1 MIGLFCQS
9 AWEPKK
15 GYKLSE
21 YELATHKAL
30 QSSQVWKNPVLMF
43 RDDIP
48 EPVPGPRDVLIQ
60 IKACGICG
68 SDLHFIEQDADG
80 YMVYP
85 GHTRMNIVLGHE
97 LSGVVVEA
105 GKDVQDIRK
114 GDPVCVEEMVW
125 CGECTPCRN
134 GFPNQCRRLEE
145 IGVTQ
150 NGGFAPYVCAPA
162 KVCWKLDQVLAF
174 LQDETAVYEY
184 GALVEPSSVAY
195 NAIFE
200 RGQGFRPGAYA
211 AIFGG
216 GPIGLLSASLIK
228 TAGAAKVILFEIQEK
243 RTRLAKIMGADHVL
257 NPQELAGSGI
267 TPSEAIMELTHGS
280 GADVLLEAAG
290 VPNVTMPEMFKAL
303 AVNGR
308 IIQTAMSGV
317 PVPLVF
323 PSLQARAGQIFGS
336 VGHSGNGT
344 FENVIRLMAAGR
356 YDPRPIISD
365 RYSLRDGMAAFEKA
379 KERDGAKVMI
389 KP

>member
-9 AWEPKK
+9 QWEPKK

-21 YELATHKAL
+21 YEITTHKAL
-30 QSSQVWKNPVLMF
+30 QSNQVWRNPVLQL

-60 IKACGICG
+60 VKACGICG
-68 SDLHFIEQDADG
+68 SDLHFIEPDADG
-80 YMVYP
+80 YMIYP

-97 LSGVVVEA
+97 LSGVVVET
-105 GKDVQDIRK
+105 GREVEDIHV

-150 NGGFAPYVCAPA
+150 NGGFSPYVAAPA
-162 KVCWKLDQVLAF
+162 KVCWKLDKVLET
-174 LQDETAVYEY
+174 LQDETAVYEC
-184 GALVEPSSVAY
+184 GAMVEPSSVAY

-200 RGQGFRPGAYA
+200 RGQGFRPGAFA
-211 AIFGG
+211 AVFGA
-216 GPIGLLSASLIK
+216 GPIGLLGTALIK
-228 TAGAAKVILFEIQEK
+228 IGGAAKVIMFEIQEK
-243 RTRLAKIMGADHVL
+243 RAQLARAMGADYVL
-257 NPQELAGSGI
+257 NPRELARNGV

-290 VPNVTMPEMFKAL
+290 VPNITMPEMFKAL

-317 PVPLVF
+317 EVPLVF
-323 PSLQARAGQIFGS
+323 PPLQARAGQIFGS

-356 YDPRPIISD
+356 YNPRAIISD
-365 RYSLRDGMAAFEKA
+365 RFALQDGLEAFKKA
-379 KERDGAKVMI
+379 NERDGAKVMV